1 MTVKHRKD
9 GLGILLLA
17 LALLA
22 AGCGLWRGEFEGKV
36 VRVIRGDT
44 IKVQKDSGRIVRV
57 VLAGVDTPERGQ
69 PYEKR
74 ARRFVQAKAMG
85 KRVRVIAQ
93 GRNRYGH
100 TLGVVLLPGGKN
112 LNRLLVAEGL
122 AWADPDYDEDPELKM
137 LEERARRFRKGL
149 WRDDNPVPPWE
160 VHRKKS
166 WRDHD

>member
-1 MTVKHRKD
+1 MKHRKD

-57 VLAGVDTPERGQ
+57 VLAGVDSPEKGQ

-74 ARRFVQAKAMG
+74 ARAFVQ
-85 KRVRVIAQ
+85 KRALGQRVTVKMQ
-93 GRNRYGH
+93 GRNGYGH
-100 TLGVVLLPGGKN
+100 ILGVVLLPGGRN

-122 AWADPDYDEDPELKM
+122 AWADPDYDEDPELKK

-149 WRDDNPVPPWE
+149 WRDDHPVPPWE
-160 VHRKKS
+160 FHRKKS